1 MGNQRD
7 RKRKADRTR
16 NSAAHNEYQ
25 RLKYHEKKKQ
35 KSTNI
40 EEIRNED
47 ANRDLDHNVDDINLQ
62 NQIREQEIEPGM
74 YKYCKFV

>member
-1 MGNQRD
+1 MGNQKNW
-7 RKRKADRTR
+7 KRKVDRNR
-16 NSAAHNEYQ
+16 DSVAHNEYQ

-47 ANRDLDHNVDDINLQ
+47 ANRDLDHNVDDMNLQ
-62 NQIREQEIEPGM
+62 NQIREQEIEPSM

>member
-7 RKRKADRTR
+7 RKKKADRIR

-40 EEIRNED
+40 EDIANDDVIRY
-47 ANRDLDHNVDDINLQ
+47 LDHNVDDMNAQ
-62 NQIREQEIEPGM
+62 NQIQE
-74 YKYCKFV
+74 

>member
-7 RKRKADRTR
+7 RKRKYDRTR
-16 NSAAHNEYQ
+16 NSATHNEYQ

-35 KSTNI
+35 KRTNI

-47 ANRDLDHNVDDINLQ
+47 ANRDLDHNVDDMNLQ